1 MVRRLTSPR
10 LEFEAAAIYEYPEHL
25 RSFLND
31 LPTRPGVYLFHG
43 ESDTMPLYIG
53 KSVNIRSRVLSHL
66 RTPDEAA
73 MLRQSRRISWI
84 CTAGEIGALLLEA
97 RLIKEQQPL
106 FNKRLRRNRQLCA
119 LQLNEKRVDVV
130 YAKEVD
136 FSRAPNLFGLFANRR
151 AALQALQTI
160 ADEQKLCYG
169 LLGLEPLSRGRACFR
184 SALKRCAGAC
194 CGKESH
200 EEHALRLRQS
210 LERLR
215 VVCWPWQGAVALK
228 EQHPE
233 MTQYHIIQNW
243 LWLGAV
249 NSLEEATTLIR
260 TPAGFDHDGYKI
272 LCKPLLSGNY
282 EITELDPASQ
292 LISLNNSL
300 PCGCKSRRVCLPSNQ
315 HAPWS
320 VVSNL
325 SPSCH
330 APLITNTTPPRE
342 PKVVNV
348 RSAILTFALQTSRRV
363 MMLKS
368 IDICPAVSF
377 AFTTW
382 SAAKAKGW
390 NGFKVWLKRS
400 ALSRSISPPSSNV
413 TILSMPGNKEN
424 SPFAAMDA
432 MLARQ

>member
-31 LPTRPGVYLFHG
+31 LPTRPGCICFMAKV
-43 ESDTMPLYIG
+43 TPC
-53 KSVNIRSRVLSHL
+53 RSISAKALISAVGCFSFTH
-66 RTPDEAA
+66 PDEAA

-136 FSRAPNLFGLFANRR
+136 FSRASNLFGLFANRR

-200 EEHALRLRQS
+200 EEHALRLRQA

-243 LWLGAV
+243 LWLGR
-249 NSLEEATTLIR
+249 LIR
-260 TPAGFDHDGYKI
+260 
-272 LCKPLLSGNY
+272 
-282 EITELDPASQ
+282 
-292 LISLNNSL
+292 
-300 PCGCKSRRVCLPSNQ
+300 
-315 HAPWS
+315 
-320 VVSNL
+320 
-325 SPSCH
+325 
-330 APLITNTTPPRE
+330 
-342 PKVVNV
+342 
-348 RSAILTFALQTSRRV
+348 
-363 MMLKS
+363 
-368 IDICPAVSF
+368 
-377 AFTTW
+377 
-382 SAAKAKGW
+382 
-390 NGFKVWLKRS
+390 
-400 ALSRSISPPSSNV
+400 
-413 TILSMPGNKEN
+413 
-424 SPFAAMDA
+424 
-432 MLARQ
+432 

>member
-25 RSFLND
+25 HSFLND

-136 FSRAPNLFGLFANRR
+136 FSRAPNL
-151 AALQALQTI
+151 
-160 ADEQKLCYG
+160 
-169 LLGLEPLSRGRACFR
+169 LGLEPLSRGRACFR

-215 VVCWPWQGAVALK
+215 VVYWPWQGAVALK

-282 EITELDPASQ
+282 EITELDPANDQRAS
-292 LISLNNSL
+292 
-300 PCGCKSRRVCLPSNQ
+300 
-315 HAPWS
+315 
-320 VVSNL
+320 
-325 SPSCH
+325 
-330 APLITNTTPPRE
+330 
-342 PKVVNV
+342 
-348 RSAILTFALQTSRRV
+348 
-363 MMLKS
+363 
-368 IDICPAVSF
+368 
-377 AFTTW
+377 
-382 SAAKAKGW
+382 
-390 NGFKVWLKRS
+390 
-400 ALSRSISPPSSNV
+400 
-413 TILSMPGNKEN
+413 
-424 SPFAAMDA
+424 
-432 MLARQ
+432 

>member
-194 CGKESH
+194 CGKESP
-200 EEHALRLRQS
+200 EEHALRLRQA
-210 LERLR
+210 LARLR

-249 NSLEEATTLIR
+249 NSLEEATTLI
-260 TPAGFDHDGYKI
+260 
-272 LCKPLLSGNY
+272 
-282 EITELDPASQ
+282 DPVNDPQAS
-292 LISLNNSL
+292 
-300 PCGCKSRRVCLPSNQ
+300 
-315 HAPWS
+315 
-320 VVSNL
+320 
-325 SPSCH
+325 
-330 APLITNTTPPRE
+330 
-342 PKVVNV
+342 
-348 RSAILTFALQTSRRV
+348 
-363 MMLKS
+363 
-368 IDICPAVSF
+368 
-377 AFTTW
+377 
-382 SAAKAKGW
+382 
-390 NGFKVWLKRS
+390 
-400 ALSRSISPPSSNV
+400 
-413 TILSMPGNKEN
+413 
-424 SPFAAMDA
+424 
-432 MLARQ
+432 

>member
-1 MVRRLTSPR
+1 MNIPNIYVHSLMTYPPDQGCICFMAKVTPCRSISAKALTS
-10 LEFEAAAIYEYPEHL
+10 AAA
-25 RSFLND
+25 SFLIYVPRMKPPCYGN
-31 LPTRPGVYLFHG
+31 
-43 ESDTMPLYIG
+43 
-53 KSVNIRSRVLSHL
+53 
-66 RTPDEAA
+66 PDG
-73 MLRQSRRISWI
+73 RISWI

-151 AALQALQTI
+151 AALQALQSI

-282 EITELDPASQ
+282 EITELDPANDQRAS
-292 LISLNNSL
+292 
-300 PCGCKSRRVCLPSNQ
+300 
-315 HAPWS
+315 
-320 VVSNL
+320 
-325 SPSCH
+325 
-330 APLITNTTPPRE
+330 
-342 PKVVNV
+342 
-348 RSAILTFALQTSRRV
+348 
-363 MMLKS
+363 
-368 IDICPAVSF
+368 
-377 AFTTW
+377 
-382 SAAKAKGW
+382 
-390 NGFKVWLKRS
+390 
-400 ALSRSISPPSSNV
+400 
-413 TILSMPGNKEN
+413 
-424 SPFAAMDA
+424 
-432 MLARQ
+432 

>member
-1 MVRRLTSPR
+1 
-10 LEFEAAAIYEYPEHL
+10 
-25 RSFLND
+25 
-31 LPTRPGVYLFHG
+31 
-43 ESDTMPLYIG
+43 
-53 KSVNIRSRVLSHL
+53 
-66 RTPDEAA
+66 

-215 VVCWPWQGAVALK
+215 VVCWPWQGR
-228 EQHPE
+228 
-233 MTQYHIIQNW
+233 W
-243 LWLGAV
+243 
-249 NSLEEATTLIR
+249 R
-260 TPAGFDHDGYKI
+260 
-272 LCKPLLSGNY
+272 
-282 EITELDPASQ
+282 
-292 LISLNNSL
+292 
-300 PCGCKSRRVCLPSNQ
+300 
-315 HAPWS
+315 
-320 VVSNL
+320 
-325 SPSCH
+325 
-330 APLITNTTPPRE
+330 
-342 PKVVNV
+342 
-348 RSAILTFALQTSRRV
+348 
-363 MMLKS
+363 
-368 IDICPAVSF
+368 
-377 AFTTW
+377 
-382 SAAKAKGW
+382 
-390 NGFKVWLKRS
+390 
-400 ALSRSISPPSSNV
+400 
-413 TILSMPGNKEN
+413 
-424 SPFAAMDA
+424 
-432 MLARQ
+432 